1 MGKKRNLQS
10 LLIKLARSS
19 YVQLHP
25 LPPENG
31 NQYFVACGKTTVI
44 RRMVAK
50 DAELSS
56 SVNKV
61 VPVFPPSTVEM
72 YVFFHNR
79 STVKKK
85 EHLRVALTDFFHIL
99 HQCFSLM

>member
-1 MGKKRNLQS
+1 MNSPPRLENLQCRQPRLKWGKKRNLQS
-10 LLIKLARSS
+10 LVIKLARSS

-50 DAELSS
+50 DAELFS

-61 VPVFPPSTVEM
+61 
-72 YVFFHNR
+72 
-79 STVKKK
+79 
-85 EHLRVALTDFFHIL
+85 L
-99 HQCFSLM
+99 

>member
-1 MGKKRNLQS
+1 MNSPPRLENLQCRQPRLKCDKRNLQP
-10 LLIKLARSS
+10 LATKLARSS
-19 YVQLHP
+19 YMQLHP

-50 DAELSS
+50 DAELPS

-61 VPVFPPSTVEM
+61 
-72 YVFFHNR
+72 
-79 STVKKK
+79 
-85 EHLRVALTDFFHIL
+85 L
-99 HQCFSLM
+99 